1 MYSSELVSDFLLTRP
16 CKVKHLRDYAW
27 KGLYQE
33 KKKVF
38 QYLSITRAHKSDKN
52 KY

>member
-1 MYSSELVSDFLLTRP
+1 MPE
-16 CKVKHLRDYAW
+16 KVYTK
-27 KGLYQE
+27 K